1 MQNYRDIIQY
11 AIEREIEAEAFYK
24 AVVEKVSKP
33 LLKEMFLNFAKE
45 ESKHQQILEG
55 VLQNKEAESHFKK
68 TNDYGVSETVAKP
81 KISEDMK
88 LADVFTIA
96 MKNEEKAMKMYQCL
110 AEDSSSDS
118 IKKLFE
124 ELATME
130 QGHKFKMEQ
139 SYIDVAYAEAW

>member
-33 LLKEMFLNFAKE
+33 ILKEMFLNFAKE
-45 ESKHQQILEG
+45 ESKHQQILKG

-118 IKKLFE
+118 IK
-124 ELATME
+124 
-130 QGHKFKMEQ
+130 
-139 SYIDVAYAEAW
+139 